1 MTKSDCRFDLRPD
14 LLRSV
19 KDDIDLRNGS
29 DGSDSDDKG
38 RFYCL
43 IKNSR
48 KFFVLEFKSL

>member
-38 RFYCL
+38 RFYYL
-43 IKNSR
+43 INNSR
-48 KFFVLEFKSL
+48 KFFVLEFKSH